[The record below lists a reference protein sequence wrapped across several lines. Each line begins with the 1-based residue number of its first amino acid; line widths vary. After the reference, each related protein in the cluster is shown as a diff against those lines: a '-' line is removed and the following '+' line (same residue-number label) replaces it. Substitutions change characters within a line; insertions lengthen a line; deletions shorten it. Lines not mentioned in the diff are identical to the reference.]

1 MNKQHGMIVLELQN
15 KDAEKEALTEK
26 LRQKEAGKAKL
37 NKSLERFW
45 DETKRLEQNE
55 CQKKELEKMVEQ
67 SN

>member
-37 NKSLERFW
+37 NKSLERFGM
-45 DETKRLEQNE
+45 KLQ
-55 CQKKELEKMVEQ
+55 ELIL
-67 SN
+67 